1 MCLGYDAL
9 ISQGRASV
17 THRQP
22 TVVYMCQG
30 AVERLPLLSHDRG
43 KQKKYHLYTNYA
55 ASNFKQHNYIANV
68 VGMLEVIPI

>member
-30 AVERLPLLSHDRG
+30 AAERLPLLSHDRG
-43 KQKKYHLYTNYA
+43 KKKYQVYTKLYKLCGLK
-55 ASNFKQHNYIANV
+55 F
-68 VGMLEVIPI
+68 